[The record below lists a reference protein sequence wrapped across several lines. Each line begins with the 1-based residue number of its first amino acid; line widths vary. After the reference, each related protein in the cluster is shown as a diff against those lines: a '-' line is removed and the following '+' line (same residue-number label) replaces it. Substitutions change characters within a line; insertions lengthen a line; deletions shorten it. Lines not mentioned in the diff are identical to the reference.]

1 MIKIDGN
8 YTDFRDDTD
17 EKYPYGKAVAA
28 STPNSTDG
36 TPWRVML
43 FNDLHGAR
51 QAIFKKAFNGTAR
64 TPSNKQDNIEESDIL
79 DAILQL
85 IQNAFS

>member
-28 STPNSTDG
+28 STVHRGALRCLMICTEQGRQFSKKRLTEQSAHLPISRIISKIRTCW
-36 TPWRVML
+36 TL
-43 FNDLHGAR
+43 F
-51 QAIFKKAFNGTAR
+51 
-64 TPSNKQDNIEESDIL
+64 
-79 DAILQL
+79 
-85 IQNAFS
+85 